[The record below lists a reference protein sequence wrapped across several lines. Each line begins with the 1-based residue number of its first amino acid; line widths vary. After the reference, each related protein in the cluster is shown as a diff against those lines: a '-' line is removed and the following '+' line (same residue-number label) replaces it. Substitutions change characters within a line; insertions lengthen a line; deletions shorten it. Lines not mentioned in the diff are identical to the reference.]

1 MSVILLILKIIGW
14 ILLTLPA
21 LFLLIVF
28 LVLVV
33 PVRYRTDGSIEE
45 NIRVQGKVH
54 WLLHILSFG
63 FSYNEEGFSYT
74 LKLFGKRI
82 ALGEK
87 LEDEEEEPDADST
100 DTAVHETKAGVE
112 NILPSDSKMQRR
124 DVSVKDAA
132 EANEKKDSKDGTD
145 TKEQTSIVRKNIE
158 ETDSEKVSFGQR
170 ITSKFHDITNKI
182 KGIRGKLAD
191 LSGQAGK
198 IKAALTDEHNR
209 NSVSAIWQELK
220 YLLKHSRFRKIDTE
234 LNFALWEPSATG
246 QALGILA
253 MFPAI
258 YQYDIGIYPDFEA
271 DKTYVKGTFLVKGHI
286 RLVHVLISGIRLLKE
301 RDIRNFIKKFFK

>member
-100 DTAVHETKAGVE
+100 DTAVHETKAEVE

-145 TKEQTSIVRKNIE
+145 TKEQTSIVRKNID

-191 LSGQAGK
+191 LSLG
-198 IKAALTDEHNR
+198 R
-209 NSVSAIWQELK
+209 QEK
-220 YLLKHSRFRKIDTE
+220 
-234 LNFALWEPSATG
+234 
-246 QALGILA
+246 
-253 MFPAI
+253 
-258 YQYDIGIYPDFEA
+258 
-271 DKTYVKGTFLVKGHI
+271 
-286 RLVHVLISGIRLLKE
+286 
-301 RDIRNFIKKFFK
+301 